1 MSVTYIINPVSG
13 DKYATVFAN
22 TGLNKKLGTLS
33 KGTTITILST
43 GSNYYKIKYNGGS
56 SSSTPESGTVK
67 ANGGL
72 KTRTGPGTS
81 YAYVGAFNNG
91 AKLTIHDS
99 SNGWYKVSGT
109 SGWGKLDNVWVSK
122 QYVIETSTQGY
133 GYLSKTDV
141 KAQTTNDGLSSSNQS
156 SANLALNANYQ
167 RNYST
172 IYNDSYSGDSSKRYL
187 GTDDY
192 YKKLMSKLN
201 YCFGTPPKYNM
212 DIDIQYVSD
221 VGLGR
226 VMGQTYYSNP
236 TILSICPGKVKM
248 FPQLFNK
255 KARDNAFNT
264 IYEAAR
270 GAGDGSVVQKI
281 LGDKNS
287 DILNGPLYEFSQ
299 DTQDY
304 AKRLNLLCRT
314 CAILLGI
321 GDDKMPYTST
331 PLRSFDYAYWSI
343 RKKYSPSTG
352 KQQNVFTDFW
362 AGGIQAAANAV
373 GDENY
378 IHFLVSNENT
388 SISEGVTTDV
398 EASFLENIVSS
409 TNSIANQL
417 SYFSGVGFNNQM
429 DAKANIDNALNGII
443 GEAGWTK
450 LVDNVLSGGKL
461 KIPKIV
467 GDTNFSQSIS
477 CSLKFLSPYGNPK
490 AVFLWCIV
498 PVCHLYALALPKQL
512 SDSMYSYP
520 YIIKVFQKGWFNSNL
535 AVISSINLVR
545 GGNDDTSWSSAGLA
559 TEWTV
564 NFEITPL
571 YSQLTMPSTD
581 HPLLFIKNDG
591 LIDYLG
597 NLCGFDLKA
606 NNLNVKAK
614 LLTSFIKNKFTD
626 IPNDIQRWV
635 SDGISD
641 SISKV
646 FQF

>member
-109 SGWGKLDNVWVSK
+109 SGWGKLNNVWVSK

-388 SISEGVTTDV
+388 SISEGITTDV

>member
-109 SGWGKLDNVWVSK
+109 SGWGKLNNVWVSK

-362 AGGIQAAANAV
+362 AGGIQATANAV

-597 NLCGFDLKA
+597 NLCGFDLKS

-614 LLTSFIKNKFTD
+614 LLTSFIKNRFTD

>member
-141 KAQTTNDGLSSSNQS
+141 KAQTTNDGSSSSNQS

-192 YKKLMSKLN
+192 YKNLMSKLN

-281 LGDKNS
+281 LGDKDS

-614 LLTSFIKNKFTD
+614 LLTSFIKNRFTD

>member
-109 SGWGKLDNVWVSK
+109 SGWGKLNNVWVSK

-141 KAQTTNDGLSSSNQS
+141 KAQTTNDGLNSSNQS

-614 LLTSFIKNKFTD
+614 LLTSFIKNRFTD

-646 FQF
+646 FQL

>member
-1 MSVTYIINPVSG
+1 MSVTYVVSPASG
-13 DKYATVFAN
+13 DSYATVFSSAN
-22 TGLNKKLGTLS
+22 LTGKMGTLS
-33 KGTTITILST
+33 KGTTITVTGS
-43 GSNYYKIKYNGGS
+43 GSNYYKINYGSGGS
-56 SSSTPESGTVK
+56 STPTSGTVK

-72 KTRTGPGTS
+72 NARKGPSTS
-81 YAYVGAFNNG
+81 SARVGAFNNG
-91 AKLTIHDS
+91 AKLTIHS
-99 SNGWYKVSGT
+99 SQSGWYNVSGT
-109 SGWGKLDNVWVSK
+109 SGWGTLSNVWVSA
-122 QYVIETSTQGY
+122 QYVTGTSSQGF

-141 KAQTTNDGLSSSNQS
+141 KAQTTQSNASDNDSGAYSLVTTSADTLRNGWSSSYTNNS
-156 SANLALNANYQ
+156 N
-167 RNYST
+167 
-172 IYNDSYSGDSSKRYL
+172 KRYL
-187 GTDDY
+187 GTEEY
-192 YKKLMSKLN
+192 YKKLMSTLN

-236 TILSICPGKVKM
+236 TVLSICPGKVKM
-248 FPQLFNK
+248 FPQLFDK
-255 KARDNAFNT
+255 KARDQAFNSL
-264 IYEAAR
+264 YNAAS
-270 GAGDGSVVQKI
+270 GDSSVMQKI
-281 LGDKNS
+281 MGDKDS

-321 GDDKMPYTST
+321 GDEKMPYTSI
-331 PLRSFDYAYWSI
+331 PLKKFDYAYWSI
-343 RKKYSPSTG
+343 RKKYAPSTG

-362 AGGIQAAANAV
+362 AGAFQAVTGAIT
-373 GDENY
+373 DENY

-388 SISEGVTTDV
+388 SVSESISTSV
-398 EASFLENIVSS
+398 ESSFLENIVSS
-409 TNSIANQL
+409 TNTVANQL

-429 DAKANIDNALNGII
+429 DAKTNIDQALNGII
-443 GEAGWTK
+443 GESGWTK

-467 GDTNFSQSIS
+467 GDTDFNQSVS
-477 CSLKFLSPYGNPK
+477 CSLTFMSPYGSPK
-490 AVFLWCIV
+490 SVFLWCIV
-498 PVCHLYALALPKQL
+498 PVCHLFAFALPKQL

-520 YIIKVFQKGWFNSNL
+520 YILKVYQKGWFNSNL
-535 AVISSINLVR
+535 AVMSSINLVR
-545 GGNDDTSWSSAGLA
+545 GGNDGTSWSSTGLA

-571 YSQLTMPSTD
+571 YSQLTLPSTD
-581 HPLLFIKNDG
+581 HPLLFMRNDG

-606 NNLNVKAK
+606 NNLSTKVN
-614 LLTSFIKNKFTD
+614 LLASFIANRFTD

-635 SDGISD
+635 SDSISD
-641 SISKV
+641 SVSKV
-646 FQF
+646 FHL

>member
-109 SGWGKLDNVWVSK
+109 SGWGKLNNVWVSK

-156 SANLALNANYQ
+156 SANLAFNANYQ

-270 GAGDGSVVQKI
+270 GASDGSVVQKI

>member
-109 SGWGKLDNVWVSK
+109 SGWGKLNNVWVSK

-443 GEAGWTK
+443 GESGWTK

-614 LLTSFIKNKFTD
+614 LLTSFIKNRFTD

-646 FQF
+646 FQL

>member
-109 SGWGKLDNVWVSK
+109 SGWGKLNNVWVSK

-281 LGDKNS
+281 LGDKDS

>member
-109 SGWGKLDNVWVSK
+109 SGWGKLNNVWVSK

-362 AGGIQAAANAV
+362 AGGIQAAANAI

-614 LLTSFIKNKFTD
+614 LLTSFIKNRFTD

>member
-109 SGWGKLDNVWVSK
+109 SGWGKLNNVWVSK

-429 DAKANIDNALNGII
+429 DAKANIDNALYGII

>member
-109 SGWGKLDNVWVSK
+109 SGWGKLNNVWVSK

-270 GAGDGSVVQKI
+270 GASDGSVVQKI

>member
-33 KGTTITILST
+33 KGTTITIIST

-109 SGWGKLDNVWVSK
+109 SGWGKLNNVWVSK

>member
-81 YAYVGAFNNG
+81 YAYIGAFNNG

-109 SGWGKLDNVWVSK
+109 SGWGKLNNVWVSK

>member
-13 DKYATVFAN
+13 DRYATVFAN

-109 SGWGKLDNVWVSK
+109 SGWGKLNNVWVSK

-141 KAQTTNDGLSSSNQS
+141 KAQTTNDGSSSSNQS

-443 GEAGWTK
+443 GESGWTK

>member
-109 SGWGKLDNVWVSK
+109 SGWGKLNNVWVSK

-141 KAQTTNDGLSSSNQS
+141 KAQTTNDGSSSSNQS

-614 LLTSFIKNKFTD
+614 LLTSFIKNRFTD

>member
-109 SGWGKLDNVWVSK
+109 SGWGKLNNVWVSK

-141 KAQTTNDGLSSSNQS
+141 KAQTTNDGSSSSNQS

-443 GEAGWTK
+443 GESGWTK

>member
-109 SGWGKLDNVWVSK
+109 SGWGKLNNVWVSK

-141 KAQTTNDGLSSSNQS
+141 KAQTTNDGSNSSNQS

-172 IYNDSYSGDSSKRYL
+172 IYHDSYSGDSSKRYL

-614 LLTSFIKNKFTD
+614 LLTSFIKNRFTD

>member
-122 QYVIETSTQGY
+122 QYVIDTSTQGY

-141 KAQTTNDGLSSSNQS
+141 KAQTTNDGSSSSNQS

-172 IYNDSYSGDSSKRYL
+172 IYNDSYSGDSDKRYL

-443 GEAGWTK
+443 GESGWTK

>member
-109 SGWGKLDNVWVSK
+109 SGWGKLNNVWVSK

-614 LLTSFIKNKFTD
+614 LLTSFIKNRFTD

-646 FQF
+646 FQL

>member
-1 MSVTYIINPVSG
+1 MSVTYIVSPVSG
-13 DKYATVFAN
+13 DSYATVFAN
-22 TGLNKKLGTLS
+22 TGLNTKLGTLK

-43 GSNYYKIKYNGGS
+43 GSNYYKIKYSGGS
-56 SSSTPESGTVK
+56 GNKNPVPESGTVK

-72 KTRTGPGTS
+72 NARGGPGTT
-81 YAYVGAFNNG
+81 YKKVGAFPNG
-91 AKLTIHDS
+91 TKLKIHREMT
-99 SNGWYKVSGT
+99 GWYYVDGPSLK
-109 SGWGKLDNVWVSK
+109 NVWVSK
-122 QYVIETSTQGY
+122 QYVAETSTQGY

-141 KAQTTNDGLSSSNQS
+141 KAQTTKDNSSSNQS
-156 SANLALNANYQ
+156 SANLTLNANYQ

-172 IYNDSYSGDSSKRYL
+172 VYNDAYSGDTSKRYL
-187 GTDDY
+187 GTEDY
-192 YKKLMSKLN
+192 YKKLMSDLN

-281 LGDKNS
+281 LGDKDS

-321 GDDKMPYTST
+321 GDEKMPYTSI
-331 PLRSFDYAYWSI
+331 PLKSFDYAYWSI
-343 RKKYSPSTG
+343 RKKYSPNTG

-362 AGGIQAAANAV
+362 AGGIQAAVNAI

-378 IHFLVSNENT
+378 IHFLVSTENT
-388 SISEGVTTDV
+388 SVSESITTDV

-443 GEAGWTK
+443 GESGWTK

-477 CSLKFLSPYGNPK
+477 CALTFMSPYGNPK
-490 AVFLWCIV
+490 SVFLWCIV
-498 PVCHLYALALPKQL
+498 PVCHLFALALPKQL

-520 YIIKVFQKGWFNSNL
+520 YIIKCYQKGWFNSNL
-535 AVISSINLVR
+535 AVITSINLTR
-545 GGNDDTSWSSAGLA
+545 GGSENTSWSSAGLA

-606 NNLNVKAK
+606 NNLGIKAK
-614 LLTSFIKNKFTD
+614 LITSFIKNRFTD

-641 SISKV
+641 SIAKV

>member
-13 DKYATVFAN
+13 DRYATVFAN

-141 KAQTTNDGLSSSNQS
+141 KAQTTNDGSSSSNQS

-192 YKKLMSKLN
+192 YKNLMSKLN

>member
-109 SGWGKLDNVWVSK
+109 SGWGKLNNVWVSK

-141 KAQTTNDGLSSSNQS
+141 KAQTTNDGSNSSNQS

>member
-109 SGWGKLDNVWVSK
+109 SGWGKLNNVWVSK
-122 QYVIETSTQGY
+122 QYVSETSTQGY

-443 GEAGWTK
+443 GESGWTK

>member
-109 SGWGKLDNVWVSK
+109 SGWGKLNNVWVSK

-443 GEAGWTK
+443 GESGWTK

>member
-141 KAQTTNDGLSSSNQS
+141 KAQTTNDGSSSSNQS

-236 TILSICPGKVKM
+236 TILSICPVKVKM

-443 GEAGWTK
+443 GESGWTK

>member
-141 KAQTTNDGLSSSNQS
+141 KAQTTNDGSSSSNQS

-192 YKKLMSKLN
+192 YKNLMSKLN

>member
-109 SGWGKLDNVWVSK
+109 SGWGKLNNVWVSK

-141 KAQTTNDGLSSSNQS
+141 KAQTTNDGSNYSNQS

-614 LLTSFIKNKFTD
+614 LLTSFIKNRFTD

>member
-109 SGWGKLDNVWVSK
+109 SGWGKLNNVWVSK

-192 YKKLMSKLN
+192 YKNLMSKLN

>member
-109 SGWGKLDNVWVSK
+109 SGWGKLNNVWVSK

-443 GEAGWTK
+443 GESGWTK

-477 CSLKFLSPYGNPK
+477 CSLKFLCP
-490 AVFLWCIV
+490 
-498 PVCHLYALALPKQL
+498 LAL
-512 SDSMYSYP
+512 
-520 YIIKVFQKGWFNSNL
+520 V
-535 AVISSINLVR
+535 
-545 GGNDDTSWSSAGLA
+545 
-559 TEWTV
+559 
-564 NFEITPL
+564 
-571 YSQLTMPSTD
+571 
-581 HPLLFIKNDG
+581 
-591 LIDYLG
+591 
-597 NLCGFDLKA
+597 
-606 NNLNVKAK
+606 
-614 LLTSFIKNKFTD
+614 
-626 IPNDIQRWV
+626 
-635 SDGISD
+635 
-641 SISKV
+641 
-646 FQF
+646 

>member
-109 SGWGKLDNVWVSK
+109 SGWGKLNNVWVSK

-141 KAQTTNDGLSSSNQS
+141 KAQTTNDGLNSSNQS

-167 RNYST
+167 RKYST

-614 LLTSFIKNKFTD
+614 LLTSFIKNRFTD

>member
-109 SGWGKLDNVWVSK
+109 SGWGKLNNVWVSK

-141 KAQTTNDGLSSSNQS
+141 KAQTTNDGSNSSNQS

-281 LGDKNS
+281 LGNKNS

-614 LLTSFIKNKFTD
+614 LLTSFIKNRFTD

-646 FQF
+646 FQL

>member
-109 SGWGKLDNVWVSK
+109 SGWGKLNNVWVSK

-141 KAQTTNDGLSSSNQS
+141 KAQTTNDGSSSSNQS

>member
-109 SGWGKLDNVWVSK
+109 SGWGKLNNVWVSK

-388 SISEGVTTDV
+388 SISEGITTDV

-443 GEAGWTK
+443 GESGWTK

-614 LLTSFIKNKFTD
+614 LLTSFIKNRFTD